1 MAATITDVLKR
12 EMLVSIFD
20 RTQNVGVALGDS
32 DRHYIAIGR
41 SEEWN
46 EESLPP
52 IPYSGTE
59 ESLVFR
65 SSIQSMK
72 QVPDVSYVVP
82 RFSWIAG
89 NFYEGWSSEYGSN
102 TEVKS
107 STTASGAFA
116 PNPYYV
122 LTDDNNVYVCIKQ
135 GRTVGG
141 TPRASLF
148 KPINNSTEV
157 FSAGQDGYYWK
168 FLYNIGAAETRKFL
182 TSTYM
187 PVERVVD
194 EAAGGPADDDLSVS
208 RLQQRSIQA
217 GAIPGQLIG
226 IHIENP
232 GTGYTSAPT
241 ITITGRA
248 RQGFGQVPTPA
259 TASAKIFNGGI
270 TDIFMKNNS
279 DDADF
284 VFGRDYA
291 DASIKVSG
299 GSGSGAILR
308 ALISGDSGM
317 GGNCTLDLH
326 SSAMMFNSQLN
337 GTENDDFQ
345 TTNDFRQIGI
355 VRNPVKDSAQFA
367 SFVEVPECTAPTLS
381 AFKRLYVN
389 TASLVPENITGDQTI
404 TQAGSV
410 AIIDFYDAARGIMFV
425 HQSRETGYSAF
436 DSYSVCQISG
446 GGGTATPIGIN
457 LQPVLRPSEVDV
469 YSGEVIYI
477 DNRIAVSRDADQ
489 IEDIKVVID
498 L

>member
-12 EMLVSIFD
+12 NMLVSIFD

-46 EESLPP
+46 EENLPP
-52 IPYSGTE
+52 TPYSGTE
-59 ESLVFR
+59 DSLVFR
-65 SSIQSMK
+65 SGIQSMK

-89 NFYEGWSSEYGSN
+89 NFYEGWSSGYGSN

-116 PNPYYV
+116 PNPFYI

-135 GRTVGG
+135 GRTTAG
-141 TPRASLF
+141 TPRASLY
-148 KPINNSTEV
+148 KPVNTSTSV
-157 FSAGQDGYYWK
+157 FSAGADGYFWK
-168 FLYNIGAAETRKFL
+168 FLYNIGAAEARKFL

-187 PVERVVD
+187 PVERIVD
-194 EAAGGPADDDLSVS
+194 EAAGGAADDDLSVS
-208 RLQQRSIQA
+208 RLQQRGIQTA
-217 GAIPGQLIG
+217 AIPGQLIG
-226 IHIENP
+226 IAIDNP
-232 GTGYTSAPT
+232 GTGYTSQPT

-248 RQGFGQVPTPA
+248 RQGLGQVPTPA

-279 DDADF
+279 DDANF

-317 GGNCTLDLH
+317 GGNSTLDLH
-326 SSAMMFNSQLN
+326 SSAMMFNAQLK

-355 VRNPVKDSAQFA
+355 IRNPVKDSAQFA
-367 SFVEVPECTAPTLS
+367 SFVETPECTSPTLS

-404 TQAGSV
+404 TQGGSV
-410 AIIDFYDAARGIMFV
+410 AVIDFYDAARGIMFV
-425 HQSRETGYSAF
+425 HQTRETGYSAF
-436 DSYSVCQISG
+436 DSVSVCQVSG
-446 GGGTATPIGIN
+446 GGGTATPIGTN
-457 LQPVLRPSEVDV
+457 NQPVLRPSEVDV
-469 YSGEVIYI
+469 YSGEVVYI

-489 IEDIKVVID
+489 TEDIKVVID